1 PECYTDSIVVIYG
14 KQSRKTRYYV
24 MMLSSNTRTR
34 LLIHVYI
41 YPDTSLHCTYNSSS
55 SKTQIQQRTISM
67 LILYITYDTP
77 ILYCYSPSLLQSRRR
92 KKISYSI
99 EIETLEIYKL
109 EVDDATHVI
118 GKHFKSFTD
127 PGSSMTTPASTR
139 TVSPTLTDFRY
150 QARHPIIRHTIYCI
164 TIRQIKSSWS

>member
-1 PECYTDSIVVIYG
+1 
-14 KQSRKTRYYV
+14 

-77 ILYCYSPSLLQSRRR
+77 ILYRYSPSLLLQSKR
-92 KKISYSI
+92 KKKLISYSI

-127 PGSSMTTPASTR
+127 PGSSTTTPASTR

-150 QARHPIIRHTIYCI
+150 QGDTPLSDTLSI
-164 TIRQIKSSWS
+164 

>member
-1 PECYTDSIVVIYG
+1 PECYTDSIVLIYG

-55 SKTQIQQRTISM
+55 SKTRIQQRTISM

-77 ILYCYSPSLLQSRRR
+77 ILYRYSPSLLLQSKR
-92 KKISYSI
+92 KKKLISYSI

-118 GKHFKSFTD
+118 GKHFKSFTEV
-127 PGSSMTTPASTR
+127 R
-139 TVSPTLTDFRY
+139 RRLL
-150 QARHPIIRHTIYCI
+150 
-164 TIRQIKSSWS
+164 RQGPYRPL

>member
-1 PECYTDSIVVIYG
+1 
-14 KQSRKTRYYV
+14 

-77 ILYCYSPSLLQSRRR
+77 ILYRYSPSLLLQSRR
-92 KKISYSI
+92 KKIISYSI
-99 EIETLEIYKL
+99 EIKTLELYKF
-109 EVDDATHVI
+109 EVDDATHVR

-127 PGSSMTTPASTR
+127 SGSSTT
-139 TVSPTLTDFRY
+139 
-150 QARHPIIRHTIYCI
+150 
-164 TIRQIKSSWS
+164 RQRLLRQGPYRPL

>member
-1 PECYTDSIVVIYG
+1 MSSSVIPRVY
-14 KQSRKTRYYV
+14 SY
-24 MMLSSNTRTR
+24 
-34 LLIHVYI
+34 IYI
-41 YPDTSLHCTYNSSS
+41 YPDSSLHCTYTLSS

-139 TVSPTLTDFRY
+139 TVSTTLT
-150 QARHPIIRHTIYCI
+150 
-164 TIRQIKSSWS
+164 

>member
-1 PECYTDSIVVIYG
+1 PECYTDSIVLIYG

-77 ILYCYSPSLLQSRRR
+77 ILYRYSPSILLQNKR
-92 KKISYSI
+92 KTNSYSI
-99 EIETLEIYKL
+99 EIKTLKTYKL

-118 GKHFKSFTD
+118 GKHFKSFDDACFDKDRIAHFNRLSLPSAT
-127 PGSSMTTPASTR
+127 
-139 TVSPTLTDFRY
+139 
-150 QARHPIIRHTIYCI
+150 
-164 TIRQIKSSWS
+164 